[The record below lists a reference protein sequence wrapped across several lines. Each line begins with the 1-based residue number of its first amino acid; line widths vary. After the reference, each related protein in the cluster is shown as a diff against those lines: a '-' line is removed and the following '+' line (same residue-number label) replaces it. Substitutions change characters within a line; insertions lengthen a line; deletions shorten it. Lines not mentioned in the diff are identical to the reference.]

1 MELKMAD
8 LKIKIIKN
16 NESNPETTITIPG
29 TVLQVASKLIPN
41 QATVLLHE
49 KGIDI
54 NEIIELSNRQ
64 DIQGTIIEVEEHK
77 KNKKI
82 IISLE

>member
-1 MELKMAD
+1 MAD
-8 LKIKIIKN
+8 LKIKIFKN

-29 TVLQVASKLIPN
+29 TVLQVASKLIPKH
-41 QATVLLHE
+41 ATVALQE

-54 NEIIELSNRQ
+54 NEIIELSNRS

-77 KNKKI
+77 KKTKY